1 MSWQDLGEVEEGVEL
16 LEESAE
22 QGDQEGR
29 GGHQGGEVEGEG
41 GEGEDEPGEEE
52 EEDGWQGACEEVGQH
67 QPRGEPALDGDA
79 RQRHQVEAGQCAGG
93 DGEHLDHDV
102 ELVLQLHLHPLH
114 LPHHL
119 LLEDITEQVE
129 PIGDQP
135 RNRSLHQESPAGAKD
150 TDGDEGGEAEHQLL
164 VQVLHLPR
172 SDLDCGDSKQSD
184 RLGVKKAATGVFL
197 VCKIPTLLGWR
208 AAALVLV
215 TLALGL

>member
-29 GGHQGGEVEGEG
+29 GGHQGGEVEGERG
-41 GEGEDEPGEEE
+41 GGEDEPGEEE
-52 EEDGWQGACEEVGQH
+52 EEDGWQGACQEVGQH
-67 QPRGEPALDGDA
+67 QPQGEPALDGDA
-79 RQRHQVEAGQCAGG
+79 RQRHQVEAGQGAGG

-102 ELVLQLHLHPLH
+102 DLVLQLHLL
-114 LPHHL
+114 LLQVQHHL

-135 RNRSLHQESPAGAKD
+135 RNGSFHQESPAGAKD
-150 TDGDEGGEAEHQLL
+150 ADADEGREAEHQLV
-164 VQVLHLPR
+164 VQVLHLPQ
-172 SDLDCGDSKQSD
+172 SDLDCKDSKQAD
-184 RLGVKKAATGVFL
+184 RLGVAMGVFL
-197 VCKIPTLLGWR
+197 VGKIPTLLGRR

-215 TLALGL
+215 TT